1 MFRGQGDGEDTEL
14 GRGGATA
21 RSGRGK
27 TKEGDLLG
35 REGWGVVHC
44 ADGAERSGERH
55 GELTPL
61 GLGDDR

>member
-1 MFRGQGDGEDTEL
+1 MRCFGVREMGKTQNW
-14 GRGGATA
+14 RGATA